1 MSNDRQKIE
10 EDSFLQT
17 EEQKDQ
23 MADHMSDAL
32 TASDVA
38 SREQAVDEPTQEPA
52 LTALEEER
60 VRDEVEIQI
69 DLLKDPDWAVRRE
82 AAITLGEMGDERCV
96 EPLVRALQDGDWQV
110 REVASE
116 ALGMVGSPAVDP
128 LIKLCRS
135 WDHRKA
141 AIRA

>member
-38 SREQAVDEPTQEPA
+38 SIEEAVDEPTQEPA

-96 EPLVRALQDGDWQV
+96 EPLVRALQD
-110 REVASE
+110 
-116 ALGMVGSPAVDP
+116 
-128 LIKLCRS
+128 
-135 WDHRKA
+135 
-141 AIRA
+141 